1 MKRRVFLAI
10 NPDAQAQEYLQQI
23 KDQIDSSFEAC
34 PIRWARP
41 FDLHITLA
49 FIGMV
54 GEAEIIKIREAVME
68 ICSLYGYFSLNMSRA
83 AFAPEGENP
92 PRYVWVN
99 FKNDK
104 RFEEMQKMLAQ
115 KLLERGIRLDPK
127 PFHCHITLGRV
138 KQFEY
143 RRIEPEEMP
152 NITQDLEFSFL
163 TGGISLMESRKTM
176 DGADYSVI
184 ETHKF
189 TGKA

>member
-10 NPDAQAQEYLQQI
+10 NPGPQAQEYLQQI
-23 KDQIDSSFEAC
+23 QDQIDSSFEAC

-54 GEAEIIKIREAVME
+54 GEPEIVKIREAIME
-68 ICSLYGYFSLNMSRA
+68 VCALYGYFSLGMDRA
-83 AFAPEGENP
+83 SFAPKGEIP
-92 PRYVWVN
+92 PRYVWIG

-104 RFEEMQKMLAQ
+104 RFEEMQKTLTQ
-115 KLLERGIRLDPK
+115 KLLQRGIRLDGK
-127 PFHCHITLGRV
+127 PFVCHITLGRV

-143 RRIEPEEMP
+143 RRIDPEEMP
-152 NITQDLEFSFL
+152 EITQDLEFSFPA
-163 TGGISLMESRKTM
+163 GGISLMESRKTI
-176 DGADYSVI
+176 DGAEYSII

-189 TGKA
+189 SGKA